1 MDPVLI
7 GQVALCKDGS
17 QALGSCHA
25 GFCTQ
30 ACLRLHF
37 GRKLSDLQTVRE
49 QHGEGL
55 AVFMG
60 LGFES
65 PLVKTLG
72 DVSVWSSLGDFM
84 EAGQKIGGKFQ
95 ALGPRH
101 PSTHPNP
108 PGTYYIGP

>member
-1 MDPVLI
+1 MQHLPACLHEVSNETAAVY
-7 GQVALCKDGS
+7 GPSFNRTGRPSKDGS

-30 ACLRLHF
+30 ACLRLHL

-72 DVSVWSSLGDFM
+72 DVSVW
-84 EAGQKIGGKFQ
+84 
-95 ALGPRH
+95 
-101 PSTHPNP
+101 
-108 PGTYYIGP
+108 